1 MHRQVLVGLQRLA
14 HLRQSAG
21 DERPHLLVR
30 QARRCVEPA
39 KGRNCCGRIPGFF
52 TKFAGGT
59 LQGLFAP
66 FQRSGGELVKV
77 GGNGVPSISDQDD
90 RRRRAIEDWQ
100 DDDRPGVP
108 DVLPFERRTARR
120 WDREFNKV
128 ELRAPEKNAAGIG
141 VTVGGRIHA
150 DDGSA
155 GMRDTMQTPKPSPD
169 RNGTSADI
177 AAAPAIIRF
186 VNVHKRFGQ
195 QHVLDGL
202 TVDIPTGLT
211 TVVMGPSG
219 CGKSVMLKHI
229 VGLLRPDAGEVYF
242 DGERIDRLKEREFR
256 RVRLQIG
263 LLFQMAALFDSMNV
277 LQNIEFPLVEHTGL
291 TAPERRER
299 VREALEMVDL
309 AGVEHKLPGQL
320 SGGQRKR
327 VGLARAIVLRPRV
340 VLYDE
345 PTTGLDPIRS
355 DGINELIIKLRRT
368 MNVTSIVVTHDLVS
382 ARKVADH
389 VLMLLGGKIAA
400 RGTYDQIENHPDP
413 HVQHFVKGHYDKAD
427 EDVMPA
433 IPQRNDSPAPEAMP

>member
-1 MHRQVLVGLQRLA
+1 
-14 HLRQSAG
+14 
-21 DERPHLLVR
+21 
-30 QARRCVEPA
+30 
-39 KGRNCCGRIPGFF
+39 
-52 TKFAGGT
+52 
-59 LQGLFAP
+59 
-66 FQRSGGELVKV
+66 
-77 GGNGVPSISDQDD
+77 
-90 RRRRAIEDWQ
+90 
-100 DDDRPGVP
+100 
-108 DVLPFERRTARR
+108 
-120 WDREFNKV
+120 
-128 ELRAPEKNAAGIG
+128 
-141 VTVGGRIHA
+141 
-150 DDGSA
+150 
-155 GMRDTMQTPKPSPD
+155 MRDTMRTPKLSPD
-169 RNGTSADI
+169 RNGPLADL

-186 VNVHKRFGQ
+186 VGVHKRFGQ

-202 TVDIPTGLT
+202 SMDIPTGLT

-256 RVRLQIG
+256 RIRLQIG

-277 LQNIEFPLVEHTGL
+277 LQNIEFPLVEHTTL
-291 TAPERRER
+291 TAAERRDR

-309 AGVEHKLPGQL
+309 AGVEQKLPAQL

-389 VLMLLGGKIAA
+389 VVMLLGGKIAA